1 MSFHYVNH
9 NVFSGII
16 SLLQWYKVVVS
27 SGEVE
32 LRLVYEC
39 ECESYLGGGMWVEET
54 GKGPSCMWGC
64 LDRERSQLYVELSR
78 LGVGLLGVKFSSCL
92 VGLVNLSFDN

>member
-9 NVFSGII
+9 NAFSGII

-39 ECESYLGGGMWVEET
+39 ECESYLGGGMRVEET
-54 GKGPSCMWGC
+54 GKGSSCMWGC
-64 LDRERSQLYVELSR
+64 LDRERPQLYVEMSR
-78 LGVGLLGVKFSSCL
+78 LGVGLLGVKFFSCL
-92 VGLVNLSFDN
+92 VGLVNLFFDN